1 MLFRL
6 RGGTQ
11 KHIDSLHDIVLLGIV
26 WMFLARN
33 LQDSRNGCIVILQ
46 NMSDAIGDMLINEN
60 NSNILPLGE
69 IPKGRLH
76 LCELGVRLDNQKV
89 A

>member
-1 MLFRL
+1 
-6 RGGTQ
+6 
-11 KHIDSLHDIVLLGIV
+11 
-26 WMFLARN
+26 
-33 LQDSRNGCIVILQ
+33 
-46 NMSDAIGDMLINEN
+46 MSDAIGDMLINEN

-89 A
+89 AWIRRSVTDSGQQEARDRILTRGNQEKCESVDLM